1 MQFCVL
7 MEKIDKRRNAKAKH
21 LAFTY
26 VTKNN
31 EQEAIFVGADGCF
44 FFLISLMLR
53 TLERC
58 FNAKIK
64 VNQLTM
70 LTVKQ

>member
-7 MEKIDKRRNAKAKH
+7 MKKIDKRRDAKGKH

-31 EQEAIFVGADGCF
+31 EREAIFVGADECF
-44 FFLISLMLR
+44 
-53 TLERC
+53 C
-58 FNAKIK
+58 FPDFSYAADAGA
-64 VNQLTM
+64 LHYC
-70 LTVKQ
+70 

>member
-7 MEKIDKRRNAKAKH
+7 MKKIDKRRDAKGKH

-31 EQEAIFVGADGCF
+31 EQEAIFVGADECF
-44 FFLISLMLR
+44 FFLISHMLQA
-53 TLERC
+53 LERC
-58 FNAKIK
+58 ITAEI
-64 VNQLTM
+64 VNQL
-70 LTVKQ
+70 